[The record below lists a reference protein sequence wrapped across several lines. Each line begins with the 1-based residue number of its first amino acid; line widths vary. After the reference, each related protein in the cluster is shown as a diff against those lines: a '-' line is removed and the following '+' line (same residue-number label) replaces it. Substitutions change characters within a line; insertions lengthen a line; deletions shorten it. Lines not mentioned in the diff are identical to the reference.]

1 MAARGSASSAW
12 GGAPS
17 AARPAVADL
26 VATRRAQ
33 RVARAED
40 CLRGAGT
47 IVLYL
52 LVGPALM
59 ILNKEILSPS
69 VGFPYP
75 MMLSSFGL
83 LLCSA
88 LAHGAAAL
96 GLFAPRQRATMTRA
110 FLVRSV
116 APVGVCHA
124 LTLAAGNAQYLYMG
138 VAMVQFLKSF
148 TPVVVAVVSHTVL
161 GRRER
166 TSVWLSLLGLCFGTA
181 LTAAGDAHASALG
194 LALAATSSATEAL
207 RLVLTQ
213 YVLQDMSFTIW
224 EAQYY
229 LSPAGG
235 ACLLLVGAIFEGPKC
250 FAAGDFAKLARF
262 PLLFFGAATLGLGV
276 QLLTPAVIKATSST
290 TLKVI
295 SQARNAGVVVFG
307 VVMYGEL
314 IGGVQLI
321 GYVISLGA
329 FSVYSYLKQQAA
341 AAAHSAAQ
349 AAADAGL
356 TKPGSSPKI
365 GPTTP
370 GGEKPSSPAVVH
382 V

>member
-1 MAARGSASSAW
+1 M
-12 GGAPS
+12 
-17 AARPAVADL
+17 
-26 VATRRAQ
+26 
-33 RVARAED
+33 
-40 CLRGAGT
+40 
-47 IVLYL
+47 
-52 LVGPALM
+52 
-59 ILNKEILSPS
+59 
-69 VGFPYP
+69 
-75 MMLSSFGL
+75 
-83 LLCSA
+83 
-88 LAHGAAAL
+88 
-96 GLFAPRQRATMTRA
+96 
-110 FLVRSV
+110 
-116 APVGVCHA
+116 
-124 LTLAAGNAQYLYMG
+124 
-138 VAMVQFLKSF
+138 QFLKSF

-295 SQARNAGVVVFG
+295 SLGAFSQARNAGVVVFG
-307 VVMYGEL
+307 VVVYGEL

-321 GYVISLGA
+321 GYLISPRALGA
-329 FSVYSYLKQQAA
+329 FSVYSYLKQQSTSPARAA
-341 AAAHSAAQ
+341 PRSRPQRAAQ
-349 AAADAGL
+349 AAADALAGL

-370 GGEKPSSPAVVH
+370 GGEKPSSPAASCRRRRRRAARPRRGTRSR
-382 V
+382 

>member
-1 MAARGSASSAW
+1 M
-12 GGAPS
+12 
-17 AARPAVADL
+17 
-26 VATRRAQ
+26 
-33 RVARAED
+33 
-40 CLRGAGT
+40 
-47 IVLYL
+47 
-52 LVGPALM
+52 
-59 ILNKEILSPS
+59 
-69 VGFPYP
+69 
-75 MMLSSFGL
+75 
-83 LLCSA
+83 
-88 LAHGAAAL
+88 
-96 GLFAPRQRATMTRA
+96 
-110 FLVRSV
+110 
-116 APVGVCHA
+116 
-124 LTLAAGNAQYLYMG
+124 
-138 VAMVQFLKSF
+138 QFLKSF

-235 ACLLLVGAIFEGPKC
+235 ACLFVVGALVEGPKC
-250 FAAGDFAKLARF
+250 VAAGDHAKLARF

-307 VVMYGEL
+307 VVVYGEL
-314 IGGVQLI
+314 IGRVQLL
-321 GYVISLGA
+321 GYVISLVA
-329 FSVYSYLKQQAA
+329 FSFYSYLKQKAA

-349 AAADAGL
+349 AAASAGI

-365 GPTTP
+365 GATTP
-370 GGEKPSSPAVVH
+370 GGEKPSSPSVVH